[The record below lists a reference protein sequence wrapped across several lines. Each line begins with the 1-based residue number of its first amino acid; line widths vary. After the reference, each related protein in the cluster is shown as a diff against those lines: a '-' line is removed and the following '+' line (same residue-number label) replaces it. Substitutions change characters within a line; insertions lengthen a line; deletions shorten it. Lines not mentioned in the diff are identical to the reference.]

1 MPTITIDL
9 PDNVTLPVDW
19 DAQAFVL
26 SKMYESGLIASPPA
40 AQFEEKIEEQED
52 DEIDDDPDS
61 WFTLEQRKQFK
72 ENRRRLEEELKKNP
86 PKMSRE
92 ERAEILRNMG
102 VPDEETIKRQDEV
115 REHMKQWKIRW

>member
-92 ERAEILRNMG
+92 EFTELLLNMG

>member
-9 PDNVTLPVDW
+9 PDNVTIPAGW

-26 SKMYESGLIASPPA
+26 SKMYESGMIASQPA
-40 AQFEEKIEEQED
+40 AQVEEKDD

-72 ENRRRLEEELKKNP
+72 ANRRRLEEELKKNP
-86 PKMSRE
+86 PKISRE
-92 ERAEILRNMG
+92 ELTQIILNFP
-102 VPDEETIKRQDEV
+102 VADEETIKRQDEV
-115 REHMKQWKIRW
+115 REHMKQWKIPW